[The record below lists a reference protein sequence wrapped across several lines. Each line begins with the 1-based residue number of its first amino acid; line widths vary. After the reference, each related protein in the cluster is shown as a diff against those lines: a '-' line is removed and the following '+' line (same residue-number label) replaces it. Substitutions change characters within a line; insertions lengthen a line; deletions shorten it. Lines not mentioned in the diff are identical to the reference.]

1 MNVNE
6 SMQFLINNI
15 IQRMEAVQ
23 SKGNE
28 VFSAERKNVN
38 LDPVKHNES
47 GQKRKQKKDCC

>member
-1 MNVNE
+1 
-6 SMQFLINNI
+6 MQFLINNI

-38 LDPVKHNES
+38 LDPVKHNAS

>member
-1 MNVNE
+1 
-6 SMQFLINNI
+6 MQFLINNI

-23 SKGNE
+23 SKGKE
-28 VFSAERKNVN
+28 VFSDERKYVY

>member
-23 SKGNE
+23 SKGGG

>member
-1 MNVNE
+1 
-6 SMQFLINNI
+6 MQFLINNI

-23 SKGNE
+23 SKGKE
-28 VFSAERKNVN
+28 VFSDERKIVN